1 MAAEKKPKKAN
12 AEASG
17 TEDQGQVRIVWDD
30 TNMRS
35 VYANAANVAGG
46 QEEIVL
52 LFGLNQSWHSG
63 QKDIKVA
70 LSDRVIL
77 NPHAAKRLSVLLNNV
92 IQNYE
97 KQFGKLDMEAAR
109 P

>member
-1 MAAEKKPKKAN
+1 MDAEV
-12 AEASG
+12 
-17 TEDQGQVRIVWDD
+17 TEGEDPTQVRIIWDD
-30 TNMRS
+30 ANMRS

-52 LFGLNQSWHSG
+52 LFGMNQSWHGG

-97 KQFGKLDMEAAR
+97 KQFGKLEMEAKK

>member
-1 MAAEKKPKKAN
+1 M
-12 AEASG
+12 
-17 TEDQGQVRIVWDD
+17 RIVWDD

-52 LFGLNQSWHSG
+52 LFGLNQSWYSG

-77 NPHAAKRLSVLLNNV
+77 NPHAANRLSVLLNNV

-97 KQFGKLDMEAAR
+97 KQFGKLEIGTGKL
-109 P
+109 

>member
-1 MAAEKKPKKAN
+1 MAAEKGKKKAD
-12 AEASG
+12 AEVSE
-17 TEDQGQVRIVWDD
+17 TEEQNQVRIVWDD
-30 TNMRS
+30 SNMRS

-70 LSDRVIL
+70 LSDRVIMS
-77 NPHAAKRLSVLLNNV
+77 PHAAKRLSVLLNNV
-92 IQNYE
+92 LQNYE
-97 KQFGKLDMEAAR
+97 KQFGKLGS
-109 P
+109 

>member
-1 MAAEKKPKKAN
+1 MAVGKEEKKMDAVATEPAN
-12 AEASG
+12 PN
-17 TEDQGQVRIVWDD
+17 QVRIVWDD

-63 QKDIKVA
+63 QKDIKVT
-70 LSDRVIL
+70 LSDRVIM
-77 NPHAAKRLSVLLNNV
+77 NPHAAKRLSVLLGNV
-92 IQNYE
+92 LQNYE
-97 KQFGKLDMEAAR
+97 KQFGKLEM
-109 P
+109 

>member
-1 MAAEKKPKKAN
+1 MTEKDQKDKNAAD
-12 AEASG
+12 
-17 TEDQGQVRIVWDD
+17 TEVQGENQVRIIWDD

-70 LSDRVIL
+70 LSDRVIMS
-77 NPHAAKRLSVLLNNV
+77 PHAAKRLSILLSNV

-97 KQFGKLDMEAAR
+97 KQFGKLGS
-109 P
+109 